1 MVNGLL
7 TIGIFLLL
15 CGIFVLCIAVAVMIV
30 LACIKYMH
38 NEEGQRKG
46 IAAAE
51 NGGSKMDSALLK
63 QWNNLLGYNGDEGDD
78 IDE

>member
-7 TIGIFLLL
+7 MTGIFLLL
-15 CGIFVLCIAVAVMIV
+15 CGIFVLCIAVVVMIV
-30 LACIKYMH
+30 LGCIKYMH
-38 NEEGQRKG
+38 NEESQKNV

-51 NGGSKMDSALLK
+51 NSGSKMDGALLK